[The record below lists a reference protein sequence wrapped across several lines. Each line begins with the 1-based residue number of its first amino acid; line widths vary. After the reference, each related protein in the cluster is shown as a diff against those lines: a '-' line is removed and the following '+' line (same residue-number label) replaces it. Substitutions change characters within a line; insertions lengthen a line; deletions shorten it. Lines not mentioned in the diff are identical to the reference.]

1 MNFLM
6 LAFGSILLSLHVV
19 LICLIVFAVMRFKI
33 QSHDSLQHNHHE
45 EEILTAFTSKQL
57 DSLLVN
63 AIENRL
69 DETEIDEEM
78 KASLADDF
86 IMIAISYGD
95 GRVRREAN

>member
-45 EEILTAFTSKQL
+45 EEEILTAFTSKQL
-57 DSLLVN
+57 DSLLIN

-69 DETEIDEEM
+69 DETQIDEEV

-95 GRVRREAN
+95 GRVRRAN